1 MEQSKRVFNFLLTL
15 LILGGL
21 GFMCSRLI
29 LGFRIDSHIGGQHDD
44 AFERHFWNWFYVAT
58 GLYLVGCFGFGKTLE
73 PRTAR
78 RTGVIAMAA
87 SIALYFLLCG
97 VMRAIFEGWSGAA
110 ALMLVYAVFIGGVLL
125 LIPSGI
131 NWARKRFKT
140 RASTD

>member
-1 MEQSKRVFNFLLTL
+1 
-15 LILGGL
+15 
-21 GFMCSRLI
+21 
-29 LGFRIDSHIGGQHDD
+29 
-44 AFERHFWNWFYVAT
+44 
-58 GLYLVGCFGFGKTLE
+58 
-73 PRTAR
+73 
-78 RTGVIAMAA
+78 MAA
-87 SIALYFLLCG
+87 SIALYFLLFG